1 MERNLKQKDIN
12 LVKIVLF
19 GPESTG
25 KTSLCIQLANYYD
38 TVWVEEYARMYLQ
51 EKWNRERRT
60 CEPRDLLPIAF
71 GQMALENRQAEQAN
85 KVLICDTDLLETK
98 VYSQTYFGGMVN
110 PSIEKAAAEN
120 TYDLYFLTYIDVP
133 WEPDD
138 LRDRPDQREEMFQ
151 AFKNALEENNK
162 PYILLKGDRENR
174 LSKAVEAIDGII
186 SKKKELY
193 SYQNPKML

>member
-193 SYQNPKML
+193 SYQNSKML